1 MVAGLKQIFNA
12 VGEVLDFDYKVPVSE
27 LEDTMGYN
35 FALPVHIKGKFVNR
49 AGIVNMSYSV
59 TFTLRIACDRCLKE
73 FDREFAYDF
82 EHVVVQSV
90 NAENDEYIVAENEK
104 VDVNKI
110 ALSDLVLELPTKML
124 CSEDCKGLCPVCGCD
139 LNESECNCP
148 K

>member
-1 MVAGLKQIFNA
+1 M
-12 VGEVLDFDYKVPVSE
+12 
-27 LEDTMGYN
+27 
-35 FALPVHIKGKFVNR
+35 
-49 AGIVNMSYSV
+49 
-59 TFTLRIACDRCLKE
+59 KE